1 MKIFQPTSLAMV
13 GCNPFE
19 KIGKEWML
27 VTSGNEERANAMT
40 ASWGGMGVMWGKN
53 CVYVVVRESRFT
65 KEFIDREGT
74 FSLSFLAEEHR
85 DMLKYLG
92 SASGRNEDKLAK
104 AGVELEYKDGI
115 PYVGQANEVLL
126 CKVMSAT
133 PILPEQFLSADIDEA
148 WYKDKDYHT
157 LYIAQIVEA
166 LEKVIVPSTI

>member
-1 MKIFQPTSLAMV
+1 MSDFHPVSLEELD
-13 GCNPFE
+13 CNPFE

-27 VTSGNEERANAMT
+27 VTSGNEEKANAMT

-53 CVYVVVRESRFT
+53 CVYVVIRESRFT

-92 SASGRNEDKLAK
+92 TVSGRNEDKMTK
-104 AGVELEYKDGI
+104 AEVELDYRDSI
-115 PYVGQANEVLL
+115 PFVGQAKLVLL

-133 PILPEQFLSADIDEA
+133 PICPEQFLSKDIDDT
-148 WYKDKDYHT
+148 WYSDKDYHT

-166 LEKVIVPSTI
+166 LEQ